1 MLTLKPNSPL
11 DLLALG
17 AMLSNKDDLSLV
29 WPDAK
34 FPFDPQQWRAALTA
48 RDGSKSYFVAR
59 EGRTIGHGALLGTE
73 EEGVLAVS
81 YLYVVP
87 DQRGRG
93 LGYQLMAL
101 LEAEAKQTG
110 RASALR
116 LRVRTYNPRAAHLYA
131 ACGFVPSERDGT
143 LIIMRKNLSL

>member
-17 AMLSNKDDLSLV
+17 ATLSSKDDLSLV

-34 FPFDPQQWRAALTA
+34 FPFDPGQWRAALTA
-48 RDGSKSYFVAR
+48 RAGSKSYFVAL
-59 EGRTIGHGALLGTE
+59 EGRTIGHGALLVTE
-73 EEGVLAVS
+73 EKGVLAVS
-81 YLYVVP
+81 YLYVLP

-93 LGYQLMAL
+93 FGHQLMTL
-101 LEAEAKQTG
+101 LEAEAKKTG

-116 LRVRTYNPRAAHLYA
+116 LRVRTYNPRAVHLYE
-131 ACGFVPSERDGT
+131 ACGFAPAERDGT
-143 LIIMRKNLSL
+143 LIVMRKNLSP